1 MLRGLAYPLTLVKD
15 RWPCVGSFGVMAMG
29 LLTAMTLFEVYEL
42 LTPLLWML
50 LKYTKKA
57 G

>member
-1 MLRGLAYPLTLVKD
+1 MLRGLVYPLTLVKD

-29 LLTAMTLFEVYEL
+29 LLTAMTLLEVYEL

-50 LKYTKKA
+50 LKYTKKV